1 VSSSKPFLS
10 RLGLLQ
16 AESGLGDPA
25 IFVIS
30 NEEVAEELVGET
42 KSFPKYTTQ
51 ILNLCNQ
58 NAQGTRPSVV
68 GQMSDLVQECPYKT
82 YKEWKQWYLSKKP
95 KAIDEATQ
103 RIRAMV
109 GNLRTAIALIDDAL
123 IKAWVEDL
131 VIAKSF
137 TGLHFQQAILS
148 RVAKMKK
155 TTFRTARPEEESKG
169 IDGYVGQDRVSIKPE
184 TYKSK
189 LGLPESIRIP
199 IIYYEKLKDGIRV
212 DASAVISTDGKLG

>member
-1 VSSSKPFLS
+1 LKDS
-10 RLGLLQ
+10 R
-16 AESGLGDPA
+16 
-25 IFVIS
+25 IFTIS

-42 KSFPKYTTQ
+42 KIFPKYTTQ

-68 GQMSDLVQECPYKT
+68 GQMSELVQECPYKT
-82 YKEWKQWYLSKKP
+82 YREWRQWYLSRKP
-95 KAIDEATQ
+95 NAIADATQ
-103 RIRAMV
+103 RIKTMV
-109 GNLRTAIALIDDAL
+109 GNLRAAIVLIDDNM
-123 IKAWVEDL
+123 IKTWVEDL

-148 RVAKMKK
+148 RVAKMKR
-155 TTFRTARPEEESKG
+155 TTFRIARPDEESKG
-169 IDGYVGQDRVSIKPE
+169 IDGYIGQEKVSIKPE

-199 IIYYEKLKDGIRV
+199 IIYYEKLKDGVRV
-212 DASAVISTDGKLG
+212 DAGAIMPHEKLS